1 MVELTE
7 EELLRQI
14 EALENETT
22 GYGSPD
28 APVKDSTL
36 KFFRELIN
44 GKDTTKFSNLQK
56 EELGKVRLSVRNQK
70 RIERFA
76 REVGLST
83 VANYYQ
89 GTAEDVMATSLG
101 LKGFM
106 AQLFVTQIKKEQKLK
121 EMPKKKEGW
130 FGAKKEVSEDE

>member
-1 MVELTE
+1 MATLTE
-7 EELLRQI
+7 EDILKQI
-14 EALENETT
+14 AELENEST

-44 GKDTTKFSNLQK
+44 GKDSTKFANLQK
-56 EELGKVRLSVRNQK
+56 NELGNVKLTVRNQK

-76 REVGLST
+76 SEVGLED
-83 VANYYQ
+83 VARYFN
-89 GTAEDVMATSLG
+89 GSAEDIMSTSLG

-121 EMPKKKEGW
+121 EPEKKKEGW
-130 FGAKKEVSEDE
+130 FAKKEAQDEQ